1 MGSATGQT
9 VKDRVAVVG
18 IGETT
23 YYRRGESPLSEF
35 QLTCHAIL
43 NAAVDAGLDPHEI
56 DGIASFSDDRNHGT
70 RIASALGMRE
80 MGFVNMF
87 WGGAGGGVCGA
98 VGNAAAALI
107 AGYTNYV
114 VVYRGLAQGQ
124 FWRFGQS
131 GHAGALVGPD
141 SYVAPYGV
149 MTPAH
154 HIALRTRRF
163 MYNHGV
169 SQDPLAAIALSSYE
183 HAQRNPRAVMYGHPL
198 TREAYDQSRWIVE
211 PFHLFDC
218 CQEND
223 GAAAVILTTVERAKD
238 LKQTPALLMAA
249 AQGTDYRYELNTHN
263 SPDYATA
270 NFKPLARRLYEMAD
284 IAPKDIDVA
293 QIYENFTGGTLMSL
307 IEHGFCEPDEAEEF
321 CTVENLTGPQAR
333 LPLNTSGGNLAEC
346 YMHGMG
352 LMNEAVRQLRGTST
366 CQVEDARTVLVA
378 GGPVTAPVSTLI
390 LHR

>member
-1 MGSATGQT
+1 MAHT
-9 VKDRVAVVG
+9 VKDQVAVVG

-23 YYRRGESPLSEF
+23 YYRRGESPFSEF
-35 QLTCHAIL
+35 QLTCDAIL
-43 NAAVDAGLDPHEI
+43 NAAADAGIDPHEI
-56 DGIASFSDDRNHGT
+56 DGVASFSDDRNQGT
-70 RIASALGMRE
+70 RIASALGMRS

-107 AGYTNYV
+107 SGYAKYV

-131 GHAGALVGPD
+131 GHGGRLTGPD
-141 SYVAPYGV
+141 AYVAPYGV

-163 MYNHGV
+163 MHEHGL
-169 SQDPLAAIALSSYE
+169 SQDPLAAIALSSYA
-183 HAQRNPRAVMYGHPL
+183 HAQLNPRAVMYGHPL

-223 GAAAVILTTVERAKD
+223 GAAAVILTTSERARD
-238 LKQTPALLMAA
+238 LRQKPAYVMGA
-249 AQGTDYRYELNTHN
+249 AQGTDPRFSLVAQNAERYG
-263 SPDYATA
+263 SA
-270 NFKPLARRLYEMAD
+270 NFNNVARRLYAQAG
-284 IAPKDIDVA
+284 IGPKDVDVA
-293 QIYENFTGGTLMSL
+293 EVYENFTGGTLMAMA
-307 IEHGFCEPDEAEEF
+307 EHGFFQPEEADEF
-321 CTVENLTGPQAR
+321 CTEQNLSWNGGR

-346 YMHGMG
+346 YMHG
-352 LMNEAVRQLRGTST
+352 LELVLEAVRQVRGTST
-366 CQVEDARTVLVA
+366 AQVPGAEIALVT
-378 GGPVTAPVSTLI
+378 GGPVTAPVSSII
-390 LHR
+390 LHG